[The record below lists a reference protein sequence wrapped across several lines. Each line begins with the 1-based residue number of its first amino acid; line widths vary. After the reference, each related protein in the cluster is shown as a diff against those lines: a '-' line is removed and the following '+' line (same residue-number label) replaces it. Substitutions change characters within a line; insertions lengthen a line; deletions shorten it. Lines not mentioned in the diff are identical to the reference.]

1 MTGKPSVR
9 GNGIWKFLIL
19 LFHLTE
25 RCCAVK
31 FSKSD
36 FLYLDELLYS
46 LFSIYTAKFP
56 ETGLKPKASFI
67 QNYPQIIF
75 CLKL

>member
-9 GNGIWKFLIL
+9 GNEIWKFLIL

-25 RCCAVK
+25 RCCAVE

-46 LFSIYTAKFP
+46 LFFQKQVLNQRQVLFR
-56 ETGLKPKASFI
+56 
-67 QNYPQIIF
+67 IIHRLYF
-75 CLKL
+75 A